1 MAHRAVVVVHHKA
14 RVAAVTGVTV
24 TVQAAMAGVMIGVK
38 IVQQAVVVARLA
50 NLPMVIAVKRDQPV
64 AAVLKAAVA

>member
-1 MAHRAVVVVHHKA
+1 MVVVVRHKA
-14 RVAAVTGVTV
+14 RVAAVTVVTV
-24 TVQAAMAGVMIGVK
+24 TVPAAMAGVMIGVK

-50 NLPMVIAVKRDQPV
+50 NSPMVIAVKRDQPV

>member
-1 MAHRAVVVVHHKA
+1 MAVVVHHKA
-14 RVAAVTGVTV
+14 RAAAVTVVTV
-24 TVQAAMAGVMIGVK
+24 TVQAAMAGVKIGVK
-38 IVQQAVVVARLA
+38 IVRHAVGVARLA